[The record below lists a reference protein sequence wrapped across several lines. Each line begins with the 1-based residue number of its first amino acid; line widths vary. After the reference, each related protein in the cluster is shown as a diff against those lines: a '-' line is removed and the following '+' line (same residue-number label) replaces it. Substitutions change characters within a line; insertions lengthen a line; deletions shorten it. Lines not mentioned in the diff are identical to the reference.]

1 LNLLR
6 PKHLAAFLAVIGLAC
21 SGDGGGPQN
30 GPTTIAAT
38 GGDNQVAAAGS
49 QLATPLSVR
58 ITDQAGAAVAG
69 VVVNWAAA
77 SGGGSVSAATS
88 TTGADG
94 IATMSRTLGPNA
106 GTQTTTATHSGL
118 TGSPVVFTAIAQIQG
133 AIQIAL
139 AASNSGNGQQD
150 TVKSTLANP
159 YRVLVRDQTN
169 TPVQNVIVNWT
180 VTGGGGTVSAAKDT
194 TDAAGIAVVTHTF
207 GTAAGA
213 QTVQASV
220 VGLVGSPVTFTS
232 TATAGVAA
240 SVEIASGNN
249 QIAAVNH
256 AVAMVY
262 GVRAKDSYGNPKQGV
277 TIDWAAQTGTGSLS
291 PTPSVTA
298 TNGIATSSRTLGANS
313 GTFTDT
319 ATASLTGSPLLFT
332 VTAVIAPATA
342 TVNVGASGNTFS
354 PDSVLIAENGSVTFT
369 WASAVTHNVT
379 FTTANAPGDIG
390 NNSSG
395 SFPRQ
400 FTTAGTFNYHC
411 TIHGGMTGKVVVVP

>member
-1 LNLLR
+1 MNLLR

-38 GGDNQVAAAGS
+38 GGDNQVAPAGS

-58 ITDQAGAAVAG
+58 VTDQAGAAVAS

-77 SGGGSVSAATS
+77 SGGGSVSAPTS
-88 TTGADG
+88 TTDANG
-94 IATMSRTLGPNA
+94 IATISRTLGPNA

-180 VTGGGGTVSAAKDT
+180 VTGGSGTVSASKDT

-213 QTVQASV
+213 QTVQAAV

-240 SVEIASGNN
+240 SVEIAAGNN
-249 QIAAVNH
+249 QTGRVNNAVTT
-256 AVAMVY
+256 AY

-277 TIDWAAQTGTGSLS
+277 TIDWAVQTGTGSLN
-291 PTPSVTA
+291 PTQSVTA
-298 TNGIATSSRTLGANS
+298 SNGIATSTRTLGANS

-319 ATASLTGSPLLFT
+319 ATATLSGSPLLFT
-332 VTAVIAPATA
+332 VTATTAAATA
-342 TVNVGASGNTFS
+342 SVDVGASGNTFS
-354 PDSVLIAENGSVTFT
+354 PDSVLIAVNGTVTFT

-379 FTTANAPGDIG
+379 FTTANAPADIG

>member
-1 LNLLR
+1 MSLLR

-88 TTGADG
+88 TTAADG

-139 AASNSGNGQQD
+139 AASSSGNGQQD

-159 YRVLVRDQTN
+159 YRVLVRDQIN
-169 TPVQNVIVNWT
+169 TPVQNVIVDWT
-180 VTGGGGTVSAAKDT
+180 VTGGGGSVSAAKDT

-240 SVEIASGNN
+240 SVEIAAGNN
-249 QIAAVNH
+249 QTGMVNN
-256 AVAMVY
+256 AVATAY

-277 TIDWAAQTGTGSLS
+277 TINWAVQAGTGSLN
-291 PTPSVTA
+291 PTQSVTA
-298 TNGIATSSRTLGANS
+298 ANGIATSTRTLGANS

-319 ATASLTGSPLLFT
+319 ATATLSGSPLLFT
-332 VTAVIAPATA
+332 VNATTAPATA
-342 TVNVGASGNTFS
+342 SVDVGASGNTFS
-354 PDSVLIAENGSVTFT
+354 PDSVLIALNGTVTFA

-379 FTTANAPGDIG
+379 FTTANAPANIG